1 VSGSGGCPH
10 GWEAEL
16 SNRIVLRLMC
26 DTENEISFLFGPWGA
41 VNQAEAIRD
50 IESGE
55 RSYTLQLQDGSR
67 APIEAIGAG
76 DSKRLRAY
84 SYGAGMLSLEDA
96 PRISA

>member
-1 VSGSGGCPH
+1 VVEAATH

-41 VNQAEAIRD
+41 VSQAEAIRD
-50 IESGE
+50 IESGQ

-67 APIEAIGAG
+67 TPLEVIGTG
-76 DSKRLRAY
+76 DSKRLCAY
-84 SYGAGMLSLEDA
+84 AYGAELLRLEDA
-96 PRISA
+96 PQLSA